1 MKNKKT
7 FSISGKSQL
16 DGFTKYRNTSIL
28 FCILV
33 ILVFFL
39 FFRSTAKENIY
50 MEPQAD
56 ALYLSSRTG
65 EEIYISYDSI
75 SSVTL
80 VNTFDFG
87 FPKEGTD
94 DKQIRC
100 GLWENEALGCYQLFT
115 LKNVSDCLV
124 LTTESGT
131 VVFNYESTFVTDSI
145 YSSLR
150 ELLSEKGLAGQTTF
164 RSYTEAAVQS

>member
-1 MKNKKT
+1 
-7 FSISGKSQL
+7 
-16 DGFTKYRNTSIL
+16 
-28 FCILV
+28 
-33 ILVFFL
+33 
-39 FFRSTAKENIY
+39 

-75 SSVTL
+75 SSINL

-87 FPKEGTD
+87 FPKEGAD

-115 LKNVSDCLV
+115 LKNVSDYLV

-131 VVFNYESTFVTDSI
+131 VVFN
-145 YSSLR
+145 
-150 ELLSEKGLAGQTTF
+150 
-164 RSYTEAAVQS
+164 

>member
-39 FFRSTAKENIY
+39 FFRSIGKENIY

-75 SSVTL
+75 SSINL

-87 FPKEGTD
+87 FPKEGAD
-94 DKQIRC
+94 DKQIDQKTGYYIGQQGGKRP
-100 GLWENEALGCYQLFT
+100 
-115 LKNVSDCLV
+115 
-124 LTTESGT
+124 SGWR
-131 VVFNYESTFVTDSI
+131 VILRRLIGGSVF
-145 YSSLR
+145 
-150 ELLSEKGLAGQTTF
+150 
-164 RSYTEAAVQS
+164 